1 MNVGE
6 YVRTKTGIHKVFK
19 INENATVWKYYCDK
33 KPTGEWDSSYEYI
46 KIKDDDII
54 KSSPNI
60 IDLIQEGDILK
71 VNDFKDVYTIY
82 EVEMFRNPY
91 TNEKYLGIRNDIGKK
106 PKRLYEIPLVNL
118 SIITKEQYESMEYKV
133 GE

>member
-1 MNVGE
+1 MKVGD

-60 IDLIQEGDILK
+60 IDLIEVGDY
-71 VNDFKDVYTIY
+71 VNGERVIALEKDVDKRNIY
-82 EVEMFRNPY
+82 PSNVGAKIFTDYELQGNWYF
-91 TNEKYLGIRNDIGKK
+91 GIQEEDIK
-106 PKRLYEIPLVNL
+106 
-118 SIITKEQYESMEYKV
+118 SIVTKECFESMEYKV
-133 GE
+133 GD